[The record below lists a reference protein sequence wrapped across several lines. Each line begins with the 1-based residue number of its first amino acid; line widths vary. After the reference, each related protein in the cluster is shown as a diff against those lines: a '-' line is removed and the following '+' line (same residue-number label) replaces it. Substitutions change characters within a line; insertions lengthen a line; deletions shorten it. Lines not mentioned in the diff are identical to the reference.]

1 MYQAQQTYLEN
12 EILQADPLE
21 LVRILYR
28 AALEAVGKAR
38 GHVRNNEIRER
49 SRQITKAS
57 EIINELTLSV
67 NRERGGEIA
76 ANLVELYDYMQ
87 RLLVEANFHQTEAQL
102 VEMEALLS
110 TLLEAWE
117 NCVPVPP
124 PAVAASGAMMPVS
137 LSC

>member
-28 AALEAVGKAR
+28 ATLEAVGKAR
-38 GHVRNNEIRER
+38 VHVRNNEIRER

-57 EIINELTLSV
+57 AIINELTLSV
-67 NRERGGEIA
+67 NRERGGDIA

-87 RLLVEANFHQTEAQL
+87 RLLQEANFHQTEAQL
-102 VEMEALLS
+102 IEMEALLS
-110 TLLEAWE
+110 TLLDAWE
-117 NCVPVPP
+117 HCIPAPP
-124 PAVAASGAMMPVS
+124 PVVASGVPMPVS

>member
-102 VEMEALLS
+102 IEMEALLS

-117 NCVPVPP
+117 NCAPAPP
-124 PAVAASGAMMPVS
+124 PAVATPGAMMPVS

>member
-38 GHVRNNEIRER
+38 IHLRSNEIKER
-49 SRQITKAS
+49 SRQITKAGA
-57 EIINELTLSV
+57 IINELALSV
-67 NRERGGEIA
+67 DRERGGEIA
-76 ANLVELYDYMQ
+76 RNLVELYDYMQ
-87 RLLVEANFHQTEAQL
+87 RCLQEANFQQSDAPLAEL
-102 VEMEALLS
+102 EKLLG

-117 NCVPVPP
+117 NCMPAPP
-124 PAVAASGAMMPVS
+124 PAAAASGLGMPLS